1 MARPSTALLSARTVG
16 DLNRAAVLRALVV
29 HGPSS
34 RSDLARLANVTRATI
49 GTIVQGLIDD
59 GLLEELEAEDTAA
72 PPRVARV
79 GKPARPV
86 WFVAGAG
93 TVAAIELRSRLVRG
107 ALVDA
112 RGHLDHALDVPISDA
127 SDGAE
132 IERAVLA
139 VVERLKT
146 HRSLI
151 GIGISAPGT
160 CDAVAGEVLG
170 SIHVPGAVGYG
181 LAGKVAAATGVAVR
195 IENNTRAE
203 ALAEQWF
210 GKGRRVATFAT
221 VQTGVGLGAGIVLDG
236 ALYRGPGGYGG
247 EVGHTAVVLDGERCV
262 CGRLGCW
269 ETVATLRWLRRAAK
283 QRGMPGASRLD
294 AARLA
299 ARGDA
304 AADAL
309 LGEYADHL
317 AIGIA
322 NLHGTLGV
330 ELFILH
336 GDAVGGAT
344 ELRDRIRRAARHRTD
359 STIDVELTDLDD
371 AALLGAA
378 GVVLTD
384 LLHTVTAA

>member
-72 PPRVARV
+72 PPRVAHV

-93 TVAAIELRSRLVRG
+93 TVAAVELRSRLVRG

-112 RGHLDHALDVPISDA
+112 RGHLDHALDVPISNA

-181 LAGKVAAATGVAVR
+181 LAGKVAASTGLAVR

-247 EVGHTAVVLDGERCV
+247 EVGHAPSCSTANDV
-262 CGRLGCW
+262 CGRARPAG
-269 ETVATLRWLRRAAK
+269 RRSPPCAGYIA
-283 QRGMPGASRLD
+283 PPSNGACRE
-294 AARLA
+294 R
-299 ARGDA
+299 
-304 AADAL
+304 
-309 LGEYADHL
+309 
-317 AIGIA
+317 
-322 NLHGTLGV
+322 
-330 ELFILH
+330 
-336 GDAVGGAT
+336 AVST
-344 ELRDRIRRAARHRTD
+344 RRD
-359 STIDVELTDLDD
+359 
-371 AALLGAA
+371 
-378 GVVLTD
+378 
-384 LLHTVTAA
+384 